1 MWGTKRRISTRK
13 ARRVM
18 SRVGIVRMRTPRR
31 KRGLWDGE
39 WKCAA
44 TARAKQIRVRKV
56 AMGWTT
62 RIEER
67 ECRVAE
73 GREKSEESSFLP
85 KRVSMELL
93 ALSCVSLPLGARTGV
108 VAYLYRG
115 ASPVFCVAVSKYP
128 EIHIFE
134 RG

>member
-1 MWGTKRRISTRK
+1 
-13 ARRVM
+13 M

-73 GREKSEESSFLP
+73 GREKSEESSLLP
-85 KRVSMELL
+85 KRVSMQLVVSAGVLVAWTERTYWCHSLSVSRSKSRLL
-93 ALSCVSLPLGARTGV
+93 CCSIQIPRNPHLQTRPAGCL
-108 VAYLYRG
+108 
-115 ASPVFCVAVSKYP
+115 
-128 EIHIFE
+128 
-134 RG
+134 